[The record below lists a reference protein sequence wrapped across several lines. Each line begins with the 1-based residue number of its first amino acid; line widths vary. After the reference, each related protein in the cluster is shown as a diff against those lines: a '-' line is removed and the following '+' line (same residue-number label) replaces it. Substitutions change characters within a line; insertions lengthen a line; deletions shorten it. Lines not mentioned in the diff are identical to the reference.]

1 MNNNYKVVYSG
12 SLKGGTD
19 VEQFIQSFMQVSK
32 ASEEQARKL
41 VSVGRTVTL
50 KENLD
55 QATAEKYRQTLDR
68 LGMQV
73 HVETEA
79 VTAPSYNLTSAPEM
93 PHEQAAQQAEPANN
107 AARCPKC
114 GSDRVKDDD
123 CLACGI
129 IISRYRERQARIT
142 TETATTIDNPYAA
155 PQSDVTIHS
164 DDPSV
169 MNGPHSVPAG
179 NGWQWIAGGWRYFS
193 RNPFAWIGAIV
204 VWMILMIVSSLIPFL
219 GSIALYLLMPVFA
232 AGFVL
237 GADEQRT
244 GGNFEVGHLFA
255 GFSNNTGRLVV
266 VGLLYL
272 LGMMAILLISMM
284 IFGGALFASKDSL
297 QSTAANPLTMFT
309 TFGLPLLVM
318 LALYMLLA
326 MAYWFAPALVA
337 LEGVSPFN
345 AMKMSFT
352 ASLKNVLPFLVYGL
366 CALVLLIVAIIP
378 VGLGLFIMAPVMTAA
393 LYVSYRDIFYEA

>member
-1 MNNNYKVVYSG
+1 
-12 SLKGGTD
+12 
-19 VEQFIQSFMQVSK
+19 
-32 ASEEQARKL
+32 
-41 VSVGRTVTL
+41 
-50 KENLD
+50 
-55 QATAEKYRQTLDR
+55 
-68 LGMQV
+68 
-73 HVETEA
+73 
-79 VTAPSYNLTSAPEM
+79 
-93 PHEQAAQQAEPANN
+93 
-107 AARCPKC
+107 
-114 GSDRVKDDD
+114 
-123 CLACGI
+123 
-129 IISRYRERQARIT
+129 
-142 TETATTIDNPYAA
+142 
-155 PQSDVTIHS
+155 
-164 DDPSV
+164 
-169 MNGPHSVPAG
+169 
-179 NGWQWIAGGWRYFS
+179 
-193 RNPFAWIGAIV
+193 
-204 VWMILMIVSSLIPFL
+204 
-219 GSIALYLLMPVFA
+219 
-232 AGFVL
+232 
-237 GADEQRT
+237 
-244 GGNFEVGHLFA
+244 VGHLFA

-297 QSTAANPLTMFT
+297 QSAAANPLTMFT